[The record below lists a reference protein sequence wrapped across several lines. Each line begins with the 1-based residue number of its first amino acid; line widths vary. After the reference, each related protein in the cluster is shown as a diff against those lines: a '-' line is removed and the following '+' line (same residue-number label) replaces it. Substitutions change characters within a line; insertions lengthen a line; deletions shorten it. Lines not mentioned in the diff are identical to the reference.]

1 MALHR
6 WCLICPSPDLNI
18 ITVMKYLHNIEKSAF
33 RKGEYVGYC
42 NGAQRIIKSGQ
53 QWVCNGL
60 VSSAGTRMY
69 ASAATLEELSKIL
82 DGLES

>member
-1 MALHR
+1 
-6 WCLICPSPDLNI
+6 
-18 ITVMKYLHNIEKSAF
+18 MKYLHNIEKSAF
-33 RKGEYVGYC
+33 CKGEYVGYC

-53 QWVCNGL
+53 QWVCSGL

-69 ASAATLEELSKIL
+69 ASAATLKELSKIL

>member
-1 MALHR
+1 
-6 WCLICPSPDLNI
+6 
-18 ITVMKYLHNIEKSAF
+18 MKYLHNIEKSAF

-42 NGAQRIIKSGQ
+42 NGAQRIVKLGQ

-69 ASAATLEELSKIL
+69 AAAATLKELSKIL
-82 DGLES
+82 DGLESCPVLSQAR

>member
-1 MALHR
+1 MT
-6 WCLICPSPDLNI
+6 CPSPDTII
-18 ITVMKYLHNIEKSAF
+18 ITVMKYLHNIERSAF

-69 ASAATLEELSKIL
+69 ASAATLEELSEIL

>member
-1 MALHR
+1 MQSLT
-6 WCLICPSPDLNI
+6 CPPLTTNI
-18 ITVMKYLHNIEKSAF
+18 NTVMKYLHNIERSAF